1 MKLLFPLLAAAGLGL
16 YAMNGKTASA
26 ASGQSGKT
34 KAQQRAEWMA
44 AIAHGKG
51 QSYEQY
57 VKVLNAAYKTGLF
70 SQAEIA
76 SLQKQHSNFPKA
88 QSGSASTTA
97 TSSPSATAASK
108 PGASVEQQVADALA
122 TNNPVVLRALAA
134 KIRGT
139 HPQAAADLENVAT
152 ALEKTNQT
160 FGKPTSAP
168 VAPAPVQTSSQVK
181 KKKPAAAKKPAKK
194 PASKPGTSTTPVE
207 AGRGPAPDERKDLAL
222 QTARSLTTAKKGS
235 EDKALVERFQR
246 SENQKR
252 VLEGRDDGINPDGRY
267 GLATAYALGE
277 YGLVPPK
284 PLYWGK
290 AGDWA
295 SVGKEK
301 SAWKSWCL
309 TNASNDPARAAEW
322 TGASKVPA

>member
-26 ASGQSGKT
+26 ASGQAGKSKT
-34 KAQQRAEWMA
+34 QQRAEWMA
-44 AIAHGKG
+44 AIAHAKG

-57 VKVLNAAYKTGLF
+57 VKVLDAAYKTGLF
-70 SQAEIA
+70 SPAEIA
-76 SLQKQHSNFPKA
+76 SLQKQHANFPKA
-88 QSGSASTTA
+88 QSGSASTPA

-122 TNNPVVLRALAA
+122 TNNPAVLRALAA

-160 FGKPTSAP
+160 FGKPASAP

-181 KKKPAAAKKPAKK
+181 KKKPAASKPAKK
-194 PASKPGTSTTPVE
+194 PAATKPAASSTPVE

-252 VLEGRDDGINPDGRY
+252 VLDGRDDGINPDGRY